1 VTIGLVLPLAFTET
15 PDKLKRDEV
24 PEGHRLRELL
34 AETRK
39 SGAAT
44 ALTLKRLNPESVEEL
59 AGQAMPGGET
69 LGPRLSDETEGWP
82 LFLTEYLAAVEKGEL
97 DLGDDTW
104 TLPGGVQDLL
114 KVVVRFR
121 RARGEERQQI
131 KWVAYAVTLFAF
143 AVVVVSVW
151 PSLDGSIV
159 GSALFL
165 DICTDDKQCQA

>member
-1 VTIGLVLPLAFTET
+1 LWVTIGLVLPLAFTEKL
-15 PDKLKRDEV
+15 DKLKRDEV
-24 PEGHRLRELL
+24 PEGYRLRELL
-34 AETRK
+34 AETRR

-59 AGQAMPGGET
+59 VGQAMSGGET

-82 LFLTEYLAAVEKGEL
+82 LFFTEYLAVVEKGEL
-97 DLGDDTW
+97 DLGDGMW

-151 PSLDGSIV
+151 PRLTAPSWVARYS
-159 GSALFL
+159 
-165 DICTDDKQCQA
+165 